1 MRGVPRPRARRVDD
15 AGACRSSLGR
25 RCMRKHERVYPMSIV
40 PNAKRSQHEK
50 KGALTIKR
58 PAVRLRLS
66 DHLREQLLRVVRHER
81 QEPDPRRV
89 RGRVRE
95 VPVVERDERALQK
108 RVAEAP
114 AEERARAR
122 RVGADD
128 VARDARGRVVR
139 RVLRDEV
146 ARVDGEELAADLERE
161 AVRARAGEDGR
172 LRGVGGVCG
181 GDFGEDAADDV
192 GRAADEGVA
201 LRGDQLS
208 DVSRGRM
215 YRNIPC
221 R

>member
-1 MRGVPRPRARRVDD
+1 MRLQQETESTHTQTSRRPPAPLRPPPPAAPPRRPVPR
-15 AGACRSSLGR
+15 
-25 RCMRKHERVYPMSIV
+25 Y
-40 PNAKRSQHEK
+40 
-50 KGALTIKR
+50 
-58 PAVRLRLS
+58 
-66 DHLREQLLRVVRHER
+66 ER
-81 QEPDPRRV
+81 QEPEPRRV

-172 LRGVGGVCG
+172 LRGVGGVGG

-192 GRAADEGVA
+192 GRASDEGVA
-201 LRGDQLS
+201 LRGNRLS
-208 DVSRGRM
+208 DRSGERTNGD
-215 YRNIPC
+215 IPC

>member
-1 MRGVPRPRARRVDD
+1 
-15 AGACRSSLGR
+15 
-25 RCMRKHERVYPMSIV
+25 MRKHERVYPMSIV

-95 VPVVERDERALQK
+95 VPVVERDECALQE

-114 AEERARAR
+114 AEERAGTR

-128 VARDARGRVVR
+128 VARDARGCVVR

-172 LRGVGGVCG
+172 LRGVGGVGG

-192 GRAADEGVA
+192 GRASDEGVA

-208 DVSRGRM
+208 DGSGGKT
-215 YRNIPC
+215 NGDIPC